1 MSKMRVSQHSGRQG
15 SAKHNDRSFLVGLSD
30 EERREVAP
38 HIRPEAGQDNQEW
51 RRTGQ
56 EDKRPLQEVEI
67 EFYRERYAAALER
80 TNDRYRR
87 EGHAERCRTPE
98 QLYQGAKTRPE
109 EMILQI
115 GDKDAEIDPATFR
128 ECVQDYLRELQEWDK
143 AHGGHMQLLTV
154 ALHFDETS
162 PHAHIRRVWD
172 YTDRDGLI
180 RLGQNKALE
189 AAGVPLPEPEKPENR
204 YNNRKMTFDAWA
216 RGMWQEVCKAH
227 GYEIETEPIPGRR
240 HKSKAD
246 WIYQQNAERLE
257 RQERA
262 IASNVKGLAN
272 LTAKQEQAS
281 EAIDN
286 IRGQKLEALRERD
299 EARAGLDVEKALQS
313 LQKALQGGFSPEVEI
328 LDEAPAK
335 KSLTGKLRPAT
346 VTIARE
352 DFDHLR
358 QRAEIGLI
366 GNTVAKQIKTALA
379 DMQQTAR
386 ATNKNKLDLIE
397 DTVAARTQEQAA
409 RIGELELDKALLHDR
424 AERLQA
430 SWQQEAAKVEE
441 LEPKAQALD
450 QLQEAFPGTMQR
462 LLEIDRLERAHKA
475 GFRLK
480 RDELERYAAFCEKQ
494 GFKPQETMTAA
505 LEQLIRRQSRSRGGP
520 SL

>member
-1 MSKMRVSQHSGRQG
+1 MSKMRVSQHSGRAG

-80 TNDRYRR
+80 TNERYRR

-109 EMILQI
+109 ETILQI

-128 ECVQDYLRELQEWDK
+128 ECVKDYMRQLQEWNK

-172 YTDRDGLI
+172 YTDRDGVI

-189 AAGVPLPEPEKPENR
+189 AAGVPLPEPGKPEGR
-204 YNNRKMTFDAWA
+204 YNNRKITFDAWA

-227 GYEIETEPIPGRR
+227 GYEIETEPVPGRK
-240 HKSKAD
+240 HKDKAEF
-246 WIYQQNAERLE
+246 IYQQNAERLG

-262 IASNVKGLAN
+262 IASNEKGLAT
-272 LTAKQEQAS
+272 LTAQQEQAS
-281 EAIDN
+281 AAIDN

-299 EARAGLDVEKALQS
+299 AARAGRDVEKALQG
-313 LQKALQGGFSPEVEI
+313 LQKALESDFSPEVEI

-335 KSLTGKLRPAT
+335 KSLTGKLRPST
-346 VTIARE
+346 VTITRE
-352 DFDHLR
+352 DFDRLR
-358 QRAEIGLI
+358 QRSATTQEG
-366 GNTVAKQIKTALA
+366 AQAAQYIKRALA
-379 DMQQTAR
+379 DMKQTAQ
-386 ATNKNKLDLIE
+386 AANKNKLDLIE
-397 DTVAARTQEQAA
+397 DTVATRTQKQAD
-409 RIGELELDKALLHDR
+409 RIDELEKAGYDF
-424 AERLQA
+424 LQVHEQVQG
-430 SWQQEAAKVEE
+430 WWKEAQAKVEE